1 MSNRER
7 LCAIA
12 VVVLLGFLWLV
23 YGLDVKNENVREEL
37 HPTWEVVES
46 PTGQKVWLQYHP
58 RKNTL
63 AAVWRDNSGDG
74 VVDERMT
81 IFGVNVWFDWDNDG
95 DGEMDT
101 SLDSS
106 GDVLGKGRMD
116 RVTAADLDQR
126 ARASPRRWA
135 TGKSTGKSN

>member
-7 LCAIA
+7 LLAAA
-12 VVVLLGFLWLV
+12 VVVMLGILWLG
-23 YGLDVKNENVREEL
+23 YGCEFKNENVREQL

-63 AAVWRDNSGDG
+63 AAVWRDNSEDG

-81 IFGVNVWFDWDNDG
+81 IFGVNVWFDWDSDG
-95 DGEMDT
+95 DGVMET
-101 SLDSS
+101 SIDSS
-106 GDVLGKGRMD
+106 GDVIGKGRMD
-116 RVTAADLDQR
+116 RVTAADLDQKVR
-126 ARASPRRWA
+126 VSPRHWA
-135 TGKSTGKSN
+135 TGKSTGESD